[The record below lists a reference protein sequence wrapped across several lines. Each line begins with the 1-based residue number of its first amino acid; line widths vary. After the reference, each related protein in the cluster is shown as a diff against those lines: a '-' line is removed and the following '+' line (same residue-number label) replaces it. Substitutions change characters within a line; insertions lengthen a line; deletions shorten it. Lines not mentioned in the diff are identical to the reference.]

1 MISLEPYQ
9 NSGKDAYYLHSLG
22 NWDIQKGW
30 GQKPRTSGKR
40 SNYSVSSQTNR
51 TRLWRWA
58 ARKGLSGYVWTSFW
72 KSRGKPPRY
81 CQGMEKKQLSPPS
94 QLQITTVIWCLPH
107 FPVQGQPG
115 VRRLTSR
122 GWRCPA
128 KPVPPSSQLHLLLPS
143 TADGS
148 LVTFSYYC
156 HSAGRS
162 ISNNCSLH
170 ASSSMYLAALSL
182 NYSSDHLSLAHSPPF
197 LCFKGQSQMSFS
209 YLQTE
214 VKLHLFL
221 IS

>member
-1 MISLEPYQ
+1 M
-9 NSGKDAYYLHSLG
+9 
-22 NWDIQKGW
+22 
-30 GQKPRTSGKR
+30 
-40 SNYSVSSQTNR
+40 SSQKR
-51 TRLWRWA
+51 PEWLCLKVILEEP
-58 ARKGLSGYVWTSFW
+58 RKTPQLLSGNGKNAAFSSFTAPNNHCHLM
-72 KSRGKPPRY
+72 SPPLSSTRTALVNI
-81 CQGMEKKQLSPPS
+81 QGMALPWLS
-94 QLQITTVIWCLPH
+94 L
-107 FPVQGQPG
+107 
-115 VRRLTSR
+115 R
-122 GWRCPA
+122 
-128 KPVPPSSQLHLLLPS
+128 PPSSQLYLLLSS

-182 NYSSDHLSLAHSPPF
+182 NYSSDHLSLAHSHPF